1 MLRKLNNNAMITR
14 NVTIRDL
21 NAVFFPVDE
30 EPISLYIPNQ
40 KSASIPGYKAIMDV
54 ERRKVLSVVSNK
66 YRLVLNREAYD
77 IADYLVHAVF
87 GNKSI
92 HDFECF
98 NIHMPITRGSCRVD
112 LIIRNNFN
120 KLFCDDKE
128 SWTPFL
134 RISNSYNK
142 TTTLKYDIGFCRW
155 ICLNG
160 VIFGQIGISISL
172 THDDRISRRTIDKV
186 INKAQSQIGDI
197 NAQWNIFE
205 QKMSYLKNIE
215 LPSSSTLAMFC
226 KVFGIVVNPGN
237 ITNAQKENMAKRA
250 KQIVQS
256 SKVYFKELGNNAY
269 AMMNVMT
276 DYASFPEWTNN
287 SALYVD
293 GYQKRVG
300 KWVDN
305 IIAEHEKGHFNLSQ
319 YIGEEYINTAFFLKT
334 LVSGE

>member
-1 MLRKLNNNAMITR
+1 MI
-14 NVTIRDL
+14 IRDATIHDL
-21 NAVFFPVDE
+21 SEVFFPVDE
-30 EPISLYIPNQ
+30 EPISLYIPD
-40 KSASIPGYKAIMDV
+40 KKPVSIPGYKAIMDI
-54 ERRKVLSVVSNK
+54 ERGRVLSVVSNK
-66 YRLVLNREAYD
+66 YRLVLNREAYE

-92 HDFECF
+92 YEFECF
-98 NIHMPITRGSCRVD
+98 NVYMPITRGSCRVD

-120 KLFCDDKE
+120 KLFGDDKE

-155 ICLNG
+155 ICQNG

-172 THDDRISRRTIDKV
+172 THDDRISRKTIDKL
-186 INKAQSQIGDI
+186 INKANTQIGDI
-197 NAQWNIFE
+197 KAQWNIFE

-215 LPSSSTLAMFC
+215 LPSSSALAMFC
-226 KVFGIVVNPGN
+226 KVFGKVVNPET
-237 ITNAQKENMAKRA
+237 ISDTQKENMAKQA

-269 AMMNVMT
+269 AMMNIMT

-293 GYQKRVG
+293 GYQKKVG

-305 IIAEHEKGHFNLSQ
+305 IIAEHKKGHFNLSQ
-319 YIGEEYINTAFFLKT
+319 YIGDDYMNTAFFLET
-334 LVSGE
+334 LVPKE